1 VGASVCGLLV
11 LVAVMA
17 GSSSAAAPAGGSAC
31 PRATAKPGTATASQ
45 LRHATLC
52 LINKVRAVQGLPA
65 LDLNTDL
72 TRMAKHHTKTM
83 LAEDCLKHKCQGEP
97 ALKRR
102 LKKSGYLEGA
112 TQWSYAEDL
121 GYESTPKQMVSR
133 WLNTTLDQRNLL
145 NHGYQDVGIGPVLG
159 AADPGVSDSDFVT
172 YTIDLG
178 SRG

>member
-1 VGASVCGLLV
+1 MCGLLV
-11 LVAVMA
+11 FVAVMA
-17 GSSSAAAPAGGSAC
+17 GSSSAAAPTAGSAC
-31 PRATAKPGTATASQ
+31 PRATAKPGTATPSQ

-65 LDLNTDL
+65 LKLNADL
-72 TRMAKHHTKTM
+72 TRIAKHHTKTM
-83 LAEDCLKHKCQGEP
+83 LSADCLKHRCHGEP
-97 ALKRR
+97 ALKKRFR
-102 LKKSGYLEGA
+102 KSGYVEGA
-112 TQWSYAEDL
+112 TQWSYAEDV

-133 WLNTTLDQRNLL
+133 WLNTTLDVRNLL
-145 NHGYQDVGIGPVLG
+145 NQGYQDVGIGPVLG